1 MLARRDQIA
10 KLLLVTVILAYVVV
24 ACLFSF
30 SVPLYEAPDEPSHLL
45 YVNFIASQHRL
56 PNLNTPDRT
65 SVPYEG
71 HQPPL
76 YYALAAGLLN
86 LLGKSQV
93 NPVIQQNP
101 AFLANVPN
109 VLNAYLHSP
118 DEYLQP
124 DALVVHIIRLLSVF
138 WGAVTVYLT
147 YKIARTIRLTT
158 DVALLAAAINAF
170 IPEFLFLTGT
180 VSNDSM
186 SWALSSLVLLLTL
199 RLYMNNDVDWH
210 NVLYLGAA
218 LSAALLTKATSVI
231 LIPFIIAVI
240 MLKATL
246 GEGRRIRP
254 ELLKVTLSLV
264 LIVALLAG
272 WWYIRSIVLY
282 NDFTG
287 LKMNA
292 ELNPSLIVNRSIWS
306 SYFETIFPIWVFYS
320 FWAVFG
326 WMDVWPSLASGP
338 YGLYFVFY
346 GMLCLVGGIGAILE
360 TLDPSGTQGSRSTM
374 RLTLLMLIG
383 FFVLAVASLIALN
396 LTVDTPQ
403 GRFLFVAISPFC
415 VLLAQGLRRALRTKS
430 EWFPSIVLSGIVVV
444 MFVLSIHF
452 LLFLRAIY
460 TT

>member
-1 MLARRDQIA
+1 MLVRRDQIA
-10 KLLLVTVILAYVVV
+10 KLLLVSVILAYVIV
-24 ACLFSF
+24 AGLFSF
-30 SVPLYEAPDEPSHLL
+30 SIPLYEAPDEPSHLL

-86 LLGKSQV
+86 LLGKSRV

-124 DALVVHIIRLLSVF
+124 DALIVHIIRLLSVF

-147 YKIARTIRLTT
+147 YKIARTIQLTT
-158 DVALLAAAINAF
+158 DVSLLAAAINAF

-186 SWALSSLVLLLTL
+186 SWAMSSLVLLLTL
-199 RLYMNNDVDWH
+199 RFYMNTDVDWH

-218 LSAALLTKATSVI
+218 LSAALLTKATSMI

-240 MLKATL
+240 ILKATF

-264 LIVALLAG
+264 AIVALLAG
-272 WWYIRSIVLY
+272 WWYVRSFVLY

-292 ELNPSLIVNRSIWS
+292 ELNPSLTVNRSIWS
-306 SYFETIFPIWVFYS
+306 PYFETIYPVWVFYS

-326 WMDVWPSLASGP
+326 WMNVWPSMAAGP
-338 YGLYFVFY
+338 YGLYFAFY
-346 GMLCLVGGIGAILE
+346 GIVCLVGGTGAILE
-360 TLDPSGTQGSRSTM
+360 TFDPSGTPSSRSTL
-374 RLTLLMLIG
+374 RIALLMLIG
-383 FFVLAVASLIALN
+383 FFVLALAALTALN
-396 LTVDTPQ
+396 LTLDTPQ

-415 VLLAQGLRRALRTKS
+415 VLLAQGLRRAVGTKPD
-430 EWFPSIVLSGIVVV
+430 WFPRIVLSGLAVV
-444 MFVLSIHF
+444 MFALSIHF
-452 LLFLRAIY
+452 LLFLRTIY
-460 TT
+460 MT

>member
-1 MLARRDQIA
+1 MQMRMLARRDQIA
-10 KLLLVTVILAYVVV
+10 KLLLVAIILTYIVV

-30 SVPLYEAPDEPSHLL
+30 SVPLYEAPDEPHHLL
-45 YVNFIASQHRL
+45 YVDFIAAQHRL
-56 PNLNTPDRT
+56 PNLNTADRV
-65 SVPYEG
+65 SVPNEG
-71 HQPPL
+71 YQPPL

-86 LLGKSQV
+86 LLGRNRV
-93 NPVIQQNP
+93 DPVILKNP
-101 AFLANVPN
+101 AFFSNVPN

-124 DALVVHIIRLLSVF
+124 DALIVHIIRLLSVF
-138 WGAVTVYLT
+138 WGAVTVYLP

-158 DVALLAAAINAF
+158 DVALRAAAINAF

-180 VSNDSM
+180 VSNDGM
-186 SWALSSLVLLLTL
+186 SWAMSSLVLLLTL
-199 RLYMNNDVDWH
+199 RLYMNKDVDWH
-210 NVLYLGAA
+210 NVVYLGAA
-218 LSAALLTKATSVI
+218 LSAALLTKATLVI
-231 LIPFIIAVI
+231 LVPFIIVVI

-246 GEGRRIRP
+246 GQGRRIRP

-264 LIVALLAG
+264 VIVALLAG
-272 WWYIRSIVLY
+272 WWYVRSFVLY

-306 SYFETIFPIWVFYS
+306 SYFETVFPVWVFYS

-326 WMDVWPSLASGP
+326 LMNIWPNGR
-338 YGLYFVFY
+338 YFIFY
-346 GMLCLVGGIGAILE
+346 VMLCLVGGTGAIVE
-360 TLDPSGTQGSRSTM
+360 IIDPSWMSSSRSTLRIM
-374 RLTLLMLIG
+374 LLMLIG
-383 FFVLAVASLIALN
+383 FFVLALAALIALN
-396 LTVDTPQ
+396 LTVNTPQ

-415 VLLAQGLRRALRTKS
+415 VLLAQGLSRAFRTKS
-430 EWFPSIVLSGIVVV
+430 DWFPRIILSGLVVV
-444 MFVLSIHF
+444 MFALSIHF

>member
-1 MLARRDQIA
+1 MLVRRDQIA
-10 KLLLVTVILAYVVV
+10 KLLLVTVILTYVVV

-30 SVPLYEAPDEPSHLL
+30 SVPLYEAPDEPHHLL
-45 YVNFIASQHRL
+45 YVDFIAAQHRL
-56 PNLNTPDRT
+56 PNLNTADRA
-65 SVPYEG
+65 SVPNEG
-71 HQPPL
+71 YQPPL
-76 YYALAAGLLN
+76 YYALAAALLN
-86 LLGKSQV
+86 LLGRSRV
-93 NPVIQQNP
+93 DPVILKNP
-101 AFLANVPN
+101 AFFANVPN
-109 VLNAYLHSP
+109 VLNAYIHSP

-170 IPEFLFLTGT
+170 IPEFLFLTGI

-186 SWALSSLVLLLTL
+186 SWAMSSLVILLTL
-199 RLYMNNDVDWH
+199 RLYMNNDVNWH

-218 LSAALLTKATSVI
+218 LSAALLTKATLMI

-240 MLKATL
+240 LLKASF

-264 LIVALLAG
+264 VIVALLTG

-306 SYFETIFPIWVFYS
+306 PYFETTFPIWVFYS

-326 WMDVWPSLASGP
+326 WMNVWPSMAYGP
-338 YGLYFVFY
+338 YDLYFAFY
-346 GMLCLVGGIGAILE
+346 AMLCLVGATGAIVE
-360 TLDPSGTQGSRSTM
+360 TLDPSATPSSRSPL
-374 RLTLLMLIG
+374 RLTLLMLVG
-383 FFVLAVASLIALN
+383 FFALALAALIVLN
-396 LTVDTPQ
+396 LSVDTPQ

-415 VLLAQGLRRALRTKS
+415 VLLAQGLSRAVRTKS
-430 EWFPSIVLSGIVVV
+430 EWFPRIVLSGLVVV
-444 MFVLSIHF
+444 MFAMSIHF
-452 LLFLRAIY
+452 LLFLRGIY
-460 TT
+460 MT

>member
-10 KLLLVTVILAYVVV
+10 KLLLVAIILTYIVV

-30 SVPLYEAPDEPSHLL
+30 TVPLYEAPDEPHHLL
-45 YVNFIASQHRL
+45 YVDFIAAQHRL
-56 PNLNTPDRT
+56 PNLNTADRV
-65 SVPYEG
+65 SVPNEG
-71 HQPPL
+71 YQPPL

-86 LLGKSQV
+86 LLGRSRV
-93 NPVIQQNP
+93 DPVILKNP
-101 AFLANVPN
+101 AFFSTVPN

-124 DALVVHIIRLLSVF
+124 DALIVHIIRLLSVF

-186 SWALSSLVLLLTL
+186 SWAMSSLVLLLTL
-199 RLYMNNDVDWH
+199 RLYVNKDVDWH
-210 NVLYLGAA
+210 NVFYLGAA
-218 LSAALLTKATSVI
+218 LSAALLTKATLVI
-231 LIPFIIAVI
+231 LVPFIIVVI

-246 GEGRRIRP
+246 GQGRRIRP
-254 ELLKVTLSLV
+254 ELLKVTLSLIV
-264 LIVALLAG
+264 IVALLAG
-272 WWYIRSIVLY
+272 WWYIRSVVLY

-306 SYFETIFPIWVFYS
+306 SYFETVFPVWVFYS

-326 WMDVWPSLASGP
+326 WMNIWPSMAPGP
-338 YGLYFVFY
+338 YGLYFAFY
-346 GMLCLVGGIGAILE
+346 GMLCLVGGTGAILE
-360 TLDPSGTQGSRSTM
+360 TFDPSGTPTSRSTI

-383 FFVLAVASLIALN
+383 FFVLALAALIALN
-396 LTVDTPQ
+396 LTVNTPQ
-403 GRFLFVAISPFC
+403 GRFLFVAISPVC
-415 VLLAQGLRRALRTKS
+415 ILLAQGLSRAFRTKS
-430 EWFPSIVLSGIVVV
+430 DWFPRIILSGLVVV
-444 MFVLSIHF
+444 MFVMSIQF